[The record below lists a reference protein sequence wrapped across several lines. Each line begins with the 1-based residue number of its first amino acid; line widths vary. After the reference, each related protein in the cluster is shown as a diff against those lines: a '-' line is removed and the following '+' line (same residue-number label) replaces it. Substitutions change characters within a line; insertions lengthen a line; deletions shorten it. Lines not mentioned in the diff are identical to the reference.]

1 MYQQNF
7 KCNFNIN
14 LDFWLGG
21 KILAIGKSSNKY
33 LYEFNDYLLS
43 FIEEHNKKNT
53 DNIIEDYQSVSM
65 CTTNNT
71 YSVLQIQPE
80 TELIVDPDRG
90 LFSQERTYEEKMW
103 KFIEKSF
110 EINYDLVTT
119 PEYSVPLNT
128 VTKLL
133 ERKDDIESGT
143 LYCLCCNGT
152 TYKTFESFLK
162 DCEKYG
168 TVCWYPWENIVNKNR
183 LVCCMIYITKIKFL
197 TRTKSFEQVFII
209 PQIKI
214 HPMKDFDMD
223 FETASLS
230 CGKKIVVFGKKD
242 EVKFLSIICADV
254 FKFDLI
260 SEIKIYLE
268 NNRVFIFHP
277 QLNKKPQNDYFKLMR
292 STLISYSTK
301 GTIKILTLNWAEN
314 TKFIIDK
321 NIILAIKNSWSALYE
336 KYDHHFFNEYVSVF
350 NKSAKYGLNVA
361 HDHHV
366 VSFYHCSKEHVL
378 EMNISRIIDPLIPE
392 DIRDTLPIT
401 IRKSYVYDNENSCY
415 IEYARFC
422 NDMVNPFFREKKEF
436 ENLLIC
442 DKCCTESGVKCNISQ
457 LNKFS
462 SSVFHTDINKEFEI
476 ISDGKTTSI
485 TSEHYCNVY
494 TNEKLYI
501 CKRIYDKLLKGEVT
515 PKFQSIK
522 PDFNFLYSESENFI
536 YNVQY
541 MTDEFGIRNCRVI
554 YLKYAQKEDA
564 EKIYNDVYRTN
575 KMAAEN
581 LVIYY
586 ENEVGVNIY
595 PDHTNTKIDSPQI
608 VSNNTSILGG

>member
-1 MYQQNF
+1 M
-7 KCNFNIN
+7 
-14 LDFWLGG
+14 
-21 KILAIGKSSNKY
+21 ATAKSSNKY
-33 LYEFNDYLLS
+33 LFEFDDYLLGY
-43 FIEEHNKKNT
+43 IKEHNAKNT
-53 DNIIEDYQSVSM
+53 KNIIEDYQSVSM

-71 YSVLQIQPE
+71 YSVLQIQPG
-80 TELIVDPDRG
+80 TELIVDPEKG
-90 LFSQERTYEEKMW
+90 LFSQEGTYEEKMW

-152 TYKTFESFLK
+152 TYKNFETFLME
-162 DCEKYG
+162 CENYG

-183 LVCCMIYITKIKFL
+183 LICCMIYITKIKFL
-197 TRTKSFEQVFII
+197 TKAKSFEQLFII

-230 CGKKIVVFGKKD
+230 CGKKVVVFGKKE

-268 NNRVFIFHP
+268 SNRVFIFHP

-292 STLISYSTK
+292 STLISYSTR

-314 TKFIIDK
+314 TKFIMGNQK
-321 NIILAIKNSWSALYE
+321 ILAVKNSWSALYE
-336 KYDHHFFNEYVSVF
+336 KYDYHFFNEYVSVF
-350 NKSAKYGLNVA
+350 NKNAKYGLNVA

-366 VSFYHCSKEHVL
+366 VSFYHCSKEHIL

-392 DIRDTLPIT
+392 DVRDTLPIT
-401 IRKSYVYDNENSCY
+401 VRKSYVYDYKKLCY

-422 NDMVNPFFREKKEF
+422 NDMVNPFFRDKKEF
-436 ENLLIC
+436 EKLLIC
-442 DKCCTESGVKCNISQ
+442 DKCCTQPGLKCNISE

-462 SSVFHTDINKEFEI
+462 SSIFYTDIKKEYEI
-476 ISDGKTTSI
+476 VSDGKTTSI
-485 TSEHYCNVY
+485 TSQHYSNVY
-494 TNEKLYI
+494 THEKLCI
-501 CKRIYDKLLKGEVT
+501 CKRIYNKLLEGEVT
-515 PKFQSIK
+515 PKFKTIA
-522 PDFNFLYSESENFI
+522 PNFNFLYSESDNFI

-541 MTDEFGIRNCRVI
+541 ITGEFGTKNCRVI
-554 YLKYAQKEDA
+554 YLKYAQKEEA
-564 EKIYNDVYRTN
+564 EKTYRKIYTSN
-575 KMAAEN
+575 KDAVEN

-586 ENEVGVNIY
+586 ENEFGVHIY
-595 PDHTNTKIDSPQI
+595 PECINTKIDSPQI
-608 VSNNTSILGG
+608 TTNNTSILGG